1 MGRTGGHMRPKT
13 LSEGYLVPEVGVEP
27 THGCPW
33 QILSLLRLPIPPHR
47 QGSWGGARV

>member
-1 MGRTGGHMRPKT
+1 M
-13 LSEGYLVPEVGVEP
+13 SLVPVVGVEP

-47 QGSWGGARV
+47 RGMCAPERVRPSGEGAEV